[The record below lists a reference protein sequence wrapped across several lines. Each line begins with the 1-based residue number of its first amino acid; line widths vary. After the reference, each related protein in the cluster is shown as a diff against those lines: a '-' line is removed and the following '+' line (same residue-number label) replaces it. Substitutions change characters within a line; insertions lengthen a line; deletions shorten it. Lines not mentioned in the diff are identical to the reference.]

1 MTTRCCVR
9 VRPYPYIQCYTS
21 VICRF
26 HTLCHHRPQSSTGW
40 ERQSCSSITCADAGI
55 GGFRADFRPVLH
67 LGFPPFST
75 GKIFACGHVAESTTD
90 DSELLSAAPITSRQ
104 RRSSQHLLTSVRRF
118 HRRYSPVLTREG
130 RAVNGRWRTDACRT
144 WHSSVCQHCNVPGCC
159 VSVPANMLETTET
172 HQTAWLNDH
181 SDTERHV
188 ASMHQ

>member
-26 HTLCHHRPQSSTGW
+26 HTLWHHRPQSSTGC

-55 GGFRADFRPVLH
+55 GGFRTDFRPVLH
-67 LGFPPFST
+67 LRFPPLST
-75 GKIFACGHVAESTTD
+75 GKIFACGHVAEPTTD
-90 DSELLSAAPITSRQ
+90 DSELLRAAPITSER

-118 HRRYSPVLTREG
+118 HRRYSPVLTRGG
-130 RAVNGRWRTDACRT
+130 RTVNGRCWTNARRT
-144 WHSSVCQHCNVPGCC
+144 WHCSVCQHCNVPGCC

-181 SDTERHV
+181 SDTERHM
-188 ASMHQ
+188 ASSDQ